1 MIFMRSVIGEITFDM
16 GPGAWICIAA
26 CSCPGIV
33 VAVNVGRGVGERVG
47 RGVLVAELTGVK
59 ATAICVP
66 EMPAAST
73 VSAITVGKYSG
84 G

>member
-1 MIFMRSVIGEITFDM
+1 M
-16 GPGAWICIAA
+16 AA
-26 CSCPGIV
+26 GLCPGIV

-47 RGVLVAELTGVK
+47 GGVLVTVLTGVR

-66 EMPAAST
+66 EMSAART
-73 VSAITVGKYSG
+73 VSAITVGRYSG